1 MPMTLNNLSL
11 LHKFDLIVIDNDF
24 TRYRIK
30 QARIFWGGC
39 GGGGG
44 VRTPPEIFGTPPEVF
59 STPSKGFCTPLI
71 VSKFTIIY
79 TI

>member
-1 MPMTLNNLSL
+1 MIVMLILLSAW
-11 LHKFDLIVIDNDF
+11 KCVKVTTI
-24 TRYRIK
+24 
-30 QARIFWGGC
+30 QARIFWGGGVC
-39 GGGGG
+39 GG

>member
-1 MPMTLNNLSL
+1 MTDDFACHKEGEHDHSMGQKTGKSL
-11 LHKFDLIVIDNDF
+11 WVRHGFS
-24 TRYRIK
+24 
-30 QARIFWGGC
+30 

-44 VRTPPEIFGTPPEVF
+44 AHPPEIFGTPPEVF
-59 STPSKGFCTPLI
+59 STPSEGFCTPLI

>member
-1 MPMTLNNLSL
+1 MSIC
-11 LHKFDLIVIDNDF
+11 IVITGVGTNHNQTLPMLSVHDPGTDF
-24 TRYRIK
+24 LG
-30 QARIFWGGC
+30 GGC
-39 GGGGG
+39 GG